1 MAQNTQKNRQAA
13 KRTLAAKVIRHRRA
27 LKSHSKVLDAMNNK
41 YLEVRDIVMDLKE
54 VIEGTDYIGS
64 ISNLH
69 FDLLQVP

>member
-1 MAQNTQKNRQAA
+1 
-13 KRTLAAKVIRHRRA
+13 
-27 LKSHSKVLDAMNNK
+27 MNNK

-69 FDLLQVP
+69 FDMLQVP